1 MAKMYVFPFTVRPAM
16 RLREIEAALKST
28 RVIVPV
34 PSRPTLIKLIEEGTL
49 DGFKLPQANR
59 RAQSWHVYEDS
70 FHAWVRSFQPE
81 AYEPVSPSPAP
92 GRRAAARSPSRRA
105 A

>member
-1 MAKMYVFPFTVRPAM
+1 MAKLYVFPFTVRPAM

-34 PSRPTLIKLIEEGTL
+34 PSRPTLIKLIEDGTL
-49 DGFKLPQANR
+49 AGFKLPQANG

-70 FHAWVRSFQPE
+70 FHAWVQSFQP
-81 AYEPVSPSPAP
+81 ATWQPVSPSPAHD
-92 GRRAAARSPSRRA
+92 RRGVARPPIRKVA
-105 A
+105 

>member
-1 MAKMYVFPFTVRPAM
+1 MPKVYQFPFVVRPAM
-16 RLREIEAALKST
+16 RLREIEAALKAT

-49 DGFKLPQANR
+49 QGFKLPQANSCS
-59 RAQSWHVYEDS
+59 QSWHVYEDS

-81 AYEPVSPSPAP
+81 AYEPVAPSPAHNP
-92 GRRAAARSPSRRA
+92 HAARPLRRVA
-105 A
+105 